1 MATLQKMDVCVNI
14 AQDFN
19 DTQKK
24 QARANI
30 GSNRVVFVTYGIST
44 SHEISDAI
52 EAGDSIILQ
61 VSSTGSTTYVPLS
74 YASSGGYVFRSPVS
88 SSGDFSEYAV
98 SGNTWTTVNKN
109 IEPTPVGLSG
119 ILTAQGWSD
128 AQISGGET
136 ITDQDWHYLCTMSLG
151 SEARPFKKGVY
162 EMQMPWASSLLA
174 SAGNSG
180 MAYLSFK
187 AETTVTWDTE
197 YDDYGPKYDAGS
209 SPSLV
214 LQSDRSKNIAGLI
227 LVLPTD
233 LATLSLKTYL
243 KLDNV
248 IGSAT
253 LALSNTWTKRLFR
266 KVG

>member
-1 MATLQKMDVCVNI
+1 MTVIKKVLANN
-14 AQDFN
+14 AQSLTDAE
-19 DTQKK
+19 K
-24 QARANI
+24 ARARNNI
-30 GSNRVVFVTYGIST
+30 GTNRVVFVTYGTST
-44 SHEISDAI
+44 SHEISDAV
-52 EAGDSIILQ
+52 EAGDSVILQ

-98 SGNTWTTVNKN
+98 GGNTWTTVNKN

-151 SEARPFKKGVY
+151 SQTRPFKKGVY

-187 AETTVTWDTE
+187 AETTATWDTE
-197 YDDYGPKYDAGS
+197 YDDYGPKYDADS

-214 LQSDRSKNIAGLI
+214 LQSDGSKNIAGLI

-233 LATLSLKTYL
+233 LTTLSLKTYL
-243 KLDNV
+243 KLGQT
-248 IGSAT
+248 IGSVT
-253 LALSNTWTKRLFR
+253 LALGNTWTRRLFR